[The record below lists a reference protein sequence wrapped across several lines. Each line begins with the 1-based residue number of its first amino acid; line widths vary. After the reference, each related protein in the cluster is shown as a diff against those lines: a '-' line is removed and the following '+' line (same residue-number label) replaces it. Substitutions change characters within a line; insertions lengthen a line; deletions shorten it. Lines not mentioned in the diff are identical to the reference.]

1 VRTTPTGNPVPPPAP
16 VPVPAPAP
24 AEVTTTGSAPASAT
38 AATPGPALA
47 AAPDATSTT
56 LTVRAAGRRALFWVT
71 AAAAAVLVSIV
82 AALVAGGSN
91 VGGIALAGD
100 NPAPAGS
107 MALVEV
113 LRQQGVHVTLAHSLA
128 EARTAAAASADATLF
143 FSDAKGYLTAEQ
155 LTAMNALAP
164 RTVIAA
170 PDFLALR
177 TLAPEVGFG
186 GVSPAERLTA
196 GCDLPAAEK
205 AGTLSP
211 GGRTLG
217 LADPGKA
224 PAGTTLTGC
233 FPSGATTFSVI
244 ERATDARTLTLVAPA
259 EVFSNDQVASFG
271 NAALALNLLGAGDT
285 LVWYLPTLA
294 DVAQTGPPS
303 IGELTPGWVTPAL
316 LLLALVTVAA
326 AIWRG
331 RRFGP
336 LVAENLP
343 VTVKASETMEGRA
356 RLYAR
361 SSSRLRALDALRVGA
376 VQRLAGYCGLS
387 RTAMLDEIVL
397 AVAAATG
404 APAGS
409 IRDTLL
415 GAVPGSDRELVALS
429 DRLAA
434 LERATRRATDPSAPT
449 PPRHPTPHGRMDP

>member
-1 VRTTPTGNPVPPPAP
+1 MTAFTPAGVQDPRSVAP
-16 VPVPAPAP
+16 
-24 AEVTTTGSAPASAT
+24 
-38 AATPGPALA
+38 
-47 AAPDATSTT
+47 ATSTT
-56 LTVRAAGRRALFWVT
+56 LTVRAAGRKALFWVV

-91 VGGIALAGD
+91 AAGIPLAGD

-113 LRQQGVHVTLAHSLA
+113 LRQQGVEVTLAHSLA
-128 EARTAAAASADATLF
+128 EARTAAEASAASTLF
-143 FSDAKGYLTAEQ
+143 FSDDKGYLSAEQ
-155 LTAMNALAP
+155 LTEMAGLAP

-170 PDFLALR
+170 PDFRAIS

-186 GVSPAERLTA
+186 GVSHRDALTA
-196 GCDLPAAEK
+196 HCDLPAAVK

-217 LADPGKA
+217 VAEPGSA
-224 PAGTTLTGC
+224 PEGTTLTGC
-233 FPSGATTFSVI
+233 FPSGDNTFSVV
-244 ERATDARTLTLVAPA
+244 ERAADAHTLTLVGPA
-259 EVFSNDQVASFG
+259 EVFSNDEIASFG

-294 DVAQTGPPS
+294 DVPQTGPPS
-303 IGELTPGWVTPAL
+303 IGALTPGWVTPTL
-316 LLLALVTVAA
+316 LLLVLVTVAA
-326 AIWRG
+326 AVWRG

-376 VQRLAGYCGLS
+376 VQRLAGYTGLS
-387 RTAMLDEIVL
+387 RTASLDAVVL

-404 APAGS
+404 HPAPS
-409 IRDTLL
+409 VRSTLL
-415 GAVPGSDRELVALS
+415 DAVPATDRELLALS
-429 DRLAA
+429 DQLAA
-434 LERATRRATDPSAPT
+434 LERATRRATNPSVPPSQPT
-449 PPRHPTPHGRMDP
+449 QPTQHGRMDP